1 MVFHIFIGCW
11 VIDVQIMI
19 IFCFSVL
26 FSLVC
31 SDVLARGIDIDNVEC
46 VISYDQPR
54 YIRTYIHRVGRT
66 ARAGKSGTSITLI
79 QNDKVSSL
87 HLQCVL
93 RLYVRMKLYVHNIN
107 NVDFSLFQY
116 IGVIIVE
123 LVQHNMHHYIQHNYK
138 LKHLNF

>member
-1 MVFHIFIGCW
+1 MVFHKFIECW

-116 IGVIIVE
+116 IAVIIVE